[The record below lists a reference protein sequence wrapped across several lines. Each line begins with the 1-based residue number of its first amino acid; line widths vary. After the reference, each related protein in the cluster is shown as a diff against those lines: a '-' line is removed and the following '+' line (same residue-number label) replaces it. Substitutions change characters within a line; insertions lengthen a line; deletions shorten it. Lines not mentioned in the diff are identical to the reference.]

1 VINLLTNV
9 AHAGEAHLNA
19 AATAATTEA
28 GGLSALGLDLKSFLF
43 QLVTFVLLLL
53 ILRKWAFPVLVRT
66 LEDRRIAVEKSIDQ
80 AKQTEAAMQNAEK
93 QIAGMLA
100 EARDEAQELVAAGHR
115 EAAKM
120 VEEAEAKAAKRAEHI
135 VKEAHA
141 SMEHELNQARK
152 ALKQETAQ
160 LVAEATGAILKEKV
174 DAKKNAELI
183 SKSLQ
188 GSQKDGK

>member
-1 VINLLTNV
+1 MIHILSNV
-9 AHAGEAHLNA
+9 AHASETVA
-19 AATAATTEA
+19 EA
-28 GGLSALGLDLKSFLF
+28 GGLSALGLDVKSFLF

-53 ILRKWAFPVLVRT
+53 ILRKWAFPVLVKT

-80 AKQTEAAMQNAEK
+80 AKATEAALQNAEK
-93 QIAGMLA
+93 QIQKMLA
-100 EARDEAQELVAAGHR
+100 EARDESAELVTAGHK

-120 VEEAEAKAAKRAEHI
+120 VEEAEEKAAKRAEHI
-135 VKEAHA
+135 VKEASA
-141 SMEHELNQARK
+141 SMEHELNKART

-183 SKSLQ
+183 SKALK
-188 GSQKDGK
+188 GSETGK

>member
-1 VINLLTNV
+1 VIHLLTNV
-9 AHAGEAHLNA
+9 AHAGEAHLEA
-19 AATAATTEA
+19 AATTATAEA

-53 ILRKWAFPVLVRT
+53 ILRKWAFPVLVKT

-80 AKQTEAAMQNAEK
+80 AKETAAAMENAEK
-93 QIAGMLA
+93 QIQKMLI
-100 EARDEAQELVAAGHR
+100 EARDEASELVTAGHK

-120 VEEAEAKAAKRAEHI
+120 VEEAEQKAAKRAEHI
-135 VKEAHA
+135 IKEAQA
-141 SMEHELNQARK
+141 GMEHELNKARI

-174 DAKKNAELI
+174 DATKNAELI
-183 SKSLQ
+183 SKALKASE
-188 GSQKDGK
+188 KDGK